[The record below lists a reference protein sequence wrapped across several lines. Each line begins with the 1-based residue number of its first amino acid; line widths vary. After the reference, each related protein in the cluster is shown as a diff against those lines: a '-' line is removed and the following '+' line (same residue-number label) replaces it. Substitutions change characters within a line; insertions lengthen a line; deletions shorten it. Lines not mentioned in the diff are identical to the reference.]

1 MVMVFY
7 ITIKLGDIMQT
18 FLSDFSFFMEL
29 VFSGIASLWNWLMS
43 TILGEII
50 LFGIIIGIFFIIFNL
65 FIDSKD

>member
-1 MVMVFY
+1 
-7 ITIKLGDIMQT
+7 MQT

-29 VFSGIASLWNWLMS
+29 VFSGITSLWNWLMS